1 MPLTHKF
8 FDNLATSIFDISESS
23 AEVGFTLKKGSDY
36 QNVGRN
42 NLGVTTRFEQQVI
55 AQYSMTMPD
64 LCPDDYNYVK
74 NFETSVSGNVVTFFI
89 DDFSDNFV
97 FPWEDET
104 AKVRQYGLLIPI
116 AGTTNYRMVKVYQ
129 AGNNFGIKPIYRFDN
144 TADVKVNDV
153 ATGFTLNRTTGIFS
167 SVTATGR
174 IQATTDHYYTP
185 VRFVEPIKY
194 THKYQRGWGVNLG
207 VTDPAQTAFDG
218 KPQRYRAEFQ
228 MIEQKSNEVLNL
240 PLNWSDVD
248 RIPADVNIALDILKD
263 VKDSSFTDDYRTK
276 VYNERGFQIISDLP
290 TRGTPSRQYTIT
302 SDTVKHEKLI
312 YWGTIFR
319 ATAGGAFDI
328 L

>member
-8 FDNLATSIFDISESS
+8 FDNTTPTIFDISESS

-42 NLGVTTRFEQQVI
+42 NLGITTRFEQQVI

-64 LCPDDYNYVK
+64 LCPEDYNYVK
-74 NFETSVSGNVVTFFI
+74 NFETSVSGNATPFFI

-97 FPWEDET
+97 FLWEDET
-104 AKVRQYGLLIPI
+104 KKVRQYGLLFPI
-116 AGTTNYRMVKVYQ
+116 VGTTNYRMIKVYQ
-129 AGNNFGIKPIYRFDN
+129 AGNNFGIKPIYRFDSN
-144 TADVKVNDV
+144 AEVTVNNST
-153 ATGFTLNRTTGIFS
+153 TGFTLNRNTGVFS
-167 SVTATGR
+167 NVTATGILR
-174 IQATTDHYYTP
+174 GTTDHYYTP

-207 VTDPAQTAFDG
+207 VTDAAQTTANG

-240 PLNWSDVD
+240 PLNWADTSQ
-248 RIPADVNIALDILKD
+248 IPTDVNIQLDILKD
-263 VKDSSFTDDYRTK
+263 VKDSSFIDDYRTK
-276 VYNERGFQIISDLP
+276 VYNERGFQVTSNLP

-302 SDTVKHEKLI
+302 SDTVKHDKLI
-312 YWGTIFR
+312 YWSTLFR